1 MMNKDDMTLSIFNV
15 GNLSGDDGDCVQ
27 ALTICFGYLSL
38 RDVSFIPWNCEVGQ
52 NLFVIVISV

>member
-27 ALTICFGYLSL
+27 ALTREDPFFRKIE
-38 RDVSFIPWNCEVGQ
+38 VSFG
-52 NLFVIVISV
+52 IVARTRARFTHVVREFR